1 MGEYFF
7 FFFFFLAV
15 SLLSCV
21 EVEARNDGPIDQP
34 EAFADVVKKYYPLRS
49 FRLLAAADSG
59 ISLSSFAPSANANA
73 AEGLRIRTASIAT
86 SKGKRRK
93 KRKKAE

>member
-1 MGEYFF
+1 M
-7 FFFFFLAV
+7 V

-34 EAFADVVKKYYPLRS
+34 EASRMLLKILSVKE
-49 FRLLAAADSG
+49 FRLLLLPIQA
-59 ISLSSFAPSANANA
+59 SLSLSFFSAPSANANT

-86 SKGKRRK
+86 LKKGRQEKRRS
-93 KRKKAE
+93 KR

>member
-1 MGEYFF
+1 MGFVANLSAACSICNLLNFLPSSRVMAIF

-59 ISLSSFAPSANANA
+59 ISLSLLSLHPQM
-73 AEGLRIRTASIAT
+73 
-86 SKGKRRK
+86 K
-93 KRKKAE
+93 K